1 MKYSDN
7 IKPISYLKAHAAEI
21 AKSLNELRE
30 PMVITQNGEARM
42 VVQDIKSY
50 EQTQETLAL
59 LKILALGNQE
69 VARGETLDAA
79 EAFARLRRGDEAQ

>member
-7 IKPISYLKAHAAEI
+7 IKPISYLKAHAADI
-21 AKSLNELRE
+21 SRSLNELRE

-42 VVQDIKSY
+42 VVQDIKSF

-59 LKILALGNQE
+59 LKILAMGNQE
-69 VARGETLDAA
+69 VARGDTLDAT
-79 EAFARLRRGDEAQ
+79 EAFARLRGGDDAQ